1 MNFKIVVVL
10 LMMVLAAPV
19 STYYSVMV
27 LDGIAVQRLA
37 VMLSLIVMLL
47 FALLVR
53 AKLKQ
58 KEVNDD
64 IANFLMELHSSY
76 IASYESLKRNVAKTE
91 ECFLDLEQIS
101 ASTVELSS
109 TSQSVSNEAAVAN
122 EATEAVLKNLHSG
135 RRLMEYDSQ
144 IAQQV
149 FTSINDSAPIF
160 SKLFEYSNNINGVVD
175 TINQIS
181 SQTAL
186 LALNASIEAAR
197 AGEHGKGFS
206 VVASE
211 VRKLSLQTQQNTLV
225 IKEAVEKLNTFSAKA
240 QDHINKNQA
249 IIKKSFA
256 LSKQLNDAFE
266 MINTSTEKLAVI
278 NAVVHE
284 TSTSQ
289 TVVATDLSQR
299 IEDLHGK
306 LNMNLASAKTI
317 QDKNEYIKSL
327 VKQMKQ
333 FAVENQEN
341 VSL

>member
-1 MNFKIVVVL
+1 
-10 LMMVLAAPV
+10 MMVSAAPI
-19 STYYSVMV
+19 STYYAVSI
-27 LDGIAVQRLA
+27 LDDNLVQRLA
-37 VMLSLIVMLL
+37 IVMSFIAMLL

-58 KEVNDD
+58 KELNDD
-64 IANFLMELHSSY
+64 VANFLMELHSSY

-109 TSQSVSNEAAVAN
+109 TSQSVSHEAAVAH
-122 EATEAVLKNLHSG
+122 EATEAVLNNLQSG

-149 FTSINDSAPIF
+149 FTSISDSAPIF
-160 SKLFEYSNNINGVVD
+160 NQLFECSNNINGVVD

-211 VRKLSLQTQQNTLV
+211 VRKLSLQTQQNTLA
-225 IKEAVEKLNTFSAKA
+225 IKEAVERLNTFSGKA

-256 LSKQLNDAFE
+256 LSKQLNEAFE
-266 MINTSTEKLAVI
+266 VINNSTEKLASI

-327 VKQMKQ
+327 VKEMKQ
-333 FAVENQEN
+333 FAIENREN
-341 VSL
+341 ASL

>member
-1 MNFKIVVVL
+1 MNVKIVAILACLVL
-10 LMMVLAAPV
+10 VAPI
-19 STYYSVMV
+19 STHYIALQLDANSVH
-27 LDGIAVQRLA
+27 QLA
-37 VMLSLIVMLL
+37 VMLSLVAISLFSLL
-47 FALLVR
+47 IR
-53 AKLKQ
+53 ARLKQ

-76 IASYESLKRNVAKTE
+76 LASYEALKRNVEKTE

-109 TSQSVSNEAAVAN
+109 TSQSVSNEAGAAS
-122 EATEAVLKNLHSG
+122 EATESVLNNLQNG

-149 FTSINDSAPIF
+149 LISINDSAPIF
-160 SKLFEYSNNINGVVD
+160 NKLFEYSNNINGVVD

-211 VRKLSLQTQQNTLV
+211 VRKLSLQTQNNTLV
-225 IKEAVEKLNTFSAKA
+225 IKDAVEKLNTFSAKA
-240 QDHINKNQA
+240 RDHINQNQA

-266 MINTSTEKLAVI
+266 VINTSTLKLASI

-284 TSTSQ
+284 TANSQ
-289 TVVATDLSQR
+289 TMVATDLSQR

-306 LNMNLASAKTI
+306 LNINLASAKQI
-317 QDKNEYIKSL
+317 QDKNDYIKSL

-341 VSL
+341 A